1 MRTLIKAVAI
11 AAVLAVPA
19 ISFAQSQGS
28 NGPVTRAQ
36 VRNELVQL
44 EAAGYRPSV
53 NDLNYPND
61 LQRAQARVNAQ
72 NGGAVAQATGYGPA
86 TSGSSESGSRTD
98 GAVSSYS
105 PPVYNAH

>member
-1 MRTLIKAVAI
+1 MKSFIKAVAF

-19 ISFAQSQGS
+19 LSFAQSQG
-28 NGPVTRAQ
+28 NTGPVTRAQ
-36 VRNELVQL
+36 VRNELAQL

-53 NDLNYPND
+53 NDIYYPDD
-61 LQRAQARVNAQ
+61 LQKAQARVNAE
-72 NGGAVAQATGYGPA
+72 NGAAVAQTSGYGGA
-86 TSGSSESGSRTD
+86 TNGSSQSGSRTD

>member
-11 AAVLAVPA
+11 AAALAVPA

-36 VRNELVQL
+36 VRSDLVQL

-53 NDLNYPND
+53 NDLYYPVD

-72 NGGAVAQATGYGPA
+72 NGAYGPA
-86 TSGSSESGSRTD
+86 ASGSSESGSRTD

-105 PPVYNAH
+105 PPVYNVR

>member
-1 MRTLIKAVAI
+1 MKSLIKAVAI

-19 ISFAQSQGS
+19 VSFAQSQGS

-36 VRNELVQL
+36 VRAELAQL
-44 EAAGYRPSV
+44 EAAGYHPYQ
-53 NDLNYPND
+53 NDQYYPED
-61 LQRAQARVNAQ
+61 IQRAEARVNAQ
-72 NGGAVAQATGYGPA
+72 GNSGYGPS
-86 TSGSSESGSRTD
+86 TSGSSQSGSRTD